1 MKQPLT
7 TRFNK
12 QEIEV
17 RARSLAHGTDL
28 TMSDINRA
36 ALNIGLNEIE
46 ELKKDYPDRF
56 DFEGIILS
64 KQGVK

>member
-1 MKQPLT
+1 
-7 TRFNK
+7 
-12 QEIEV
+12 
-17 RARSLAHGTDL
+17 
-28 TMSDINRA
+28 
-36 ALNIGLNEIE
+36 LNIGLNEIE